1 MKRFTRLTM
10 TPVVPA
16 FFCLAFPETADGCL
30 DQGTGSAILKV
41 AVAVLVG
48 GVFLYNHFRDR
59 IKTFY
64 RNLVSRGENR
74 ERAED

>member
-1 MKRFTRLTM
+1 MKRFTPLAM
-10 TPVVPA
+10 MLVVPA
-16 FFCLAFPETADGCL
+16 FFYPTFPTATDASL
-30 DQGTGSAILKV
+30 DQGTGGAILKV

-59 IKTFY
+59 INTFY